1 MTTDQDKPSTPPAEA
16 VSSAGEQH
24 DAPFAVRDIARPSG
38 VPDVRDRIHGI
49 FSTQAIQKVGTGTTV
64 RRTIQKSFWMCV
76 EQRDG
81 TIEVQPLNTHCVPS
95 GPRRIITK
103 DDLLQKFSPEPEF
116 YINSVYPAMQELNS
130 NISQGEDHRAKGE
143 YLSAE
148 HRFKKALAVDVDN
161 VRANF
166 GLGLT
171 YLERGEL
178 DKADNIFDRLVRLE
192 AAFAPEHKHLF
203 NEFGINLRKNKM
215 YDQALSYY
223 SRALSLSKGD
233 EHLHYNIARAHFEKS
248 QLAEAASHLDIA
260 LTMNPEL
267 EAARKF
273 KDWMESKGLMAS
285 GASSPGTS
293 SPLAAT

>member
-1 MTTDQDKPSTPPAEA
+1 MSR
-16 VSSAGEQH
+16 
-24 DAPFAVRDIARPSG
+24 DAARPAGGADS
-38 VPDVRDRIHGI
+38 RDRIRGI

-76 EQRDG
+76 EQPDES
-81 TIEVQPLNTHCVPS
+81 IEIQPLNSNCVPS

-103 DDLLQKFSPEPEF
+103 DELLQKFSPEPEF
-116 YINSVYPAMQELNS
+116 YINSVYPAMQELNN
-130 NISQGEDHRAKGE
+130 NISQGEEHRQKGE

-148 HRFKKALAVDVDN
+148 HRFQKALAVDVNN

-171 YLERGEL
+171 YLERGEV
-178 DKADNIFDRLVRLE
+178 DKADNIFDRLVRLD

-260 LTMNPEL
+260 LTMNPGL

-273 KDWMESKGLMAS
+273 KDWLQSKGLLPQA
-285 GASSPGTS
+285 GTA
-293 SPLAAT
+293 PQTAT

>member
-1 MTTDQDKPSTPPAEA
+1 MTADQDNTSRPSAPPAEA
-16 VSSAGEQH
+16 AEAASGERH
-24 DAPFAVRDIARPSG
+24 TAPASLSRDAARPAGG
-38 VPDVRDRIHGI
+38 VDSRDRIRGI

-76 EQRDG
+76 EQPDES
-81 TIEVQPLNTHCVPS
+81 IEIQPLNSNCVPS

-103 DDLLQKFSPEPEF
+103 DELLQKFSPEPEF
-116 YINSVYPAMQELNS
+116 YINSVYPAMQELNN
-130 NISQGEDHRAKGE
+130 NISQGEEHRQKGE

-148 HRFKKALAVDVDN
+148 HRFQKALAVDVNN

-171 YLERGEL
+171 YLERGEV
-178 DKADNIFDRLVRLE
+178 DKADNIFDRLVRLD

-260 LTMNPEL
+260 LTMNPGL

-273 KDWMESKGLMAS
+273 KEWLQSKGLLPQA
-285 GASSPGTS
+285 GTA
-293 SPLAAT
+293 PQTAT